1 LWLLEAERRD
11 DRREEAV
18 MKSGEAVRDDMVVV
32 RCNGFLRA
40 DVRRRGVVETEARAS
55 RYLGP
60 RLVRHS
66 PLAPCNCTLSV
77 TTPYL

>member
-1 LWLLEAERRD
+1 
-11 DRREEAV
+11 

-40 DVRRRGVVETEARAS
+40 DVRRRVVVETEARAS

-60 RLVRHS
+60 RLVRHI
-66 PLAPCNCTLSV
+66 PLTPCNV
-77 TTPYL
+77 P